1 MSEAQKDLQDVIV
14 EAAIDKLAT
23 DPVAVDVGNRLA
35 LAESFLIF
43 SAPTDRQVRA
53 IAEEIM
59 DQTAK
64 QLGVKLSLIHISEP
78 TRP

>member
-1 MSEAQKDLQDVIV
+1 MSEEQKDLQDVIV

-23 DPVAVDVGNRLA
+23 DPVLVDVGNRLA

-64 QLGVKLSLIHISEP
+64 QLSIV
-78 TRP
+78 RRNV